1 MAPNFRELIGFST
14 PKGRQIL
21 PGMLF
26 RSGAFE
32 AQDADALRQ
41 LISAY
46 GIRLCCDLRSAIE
59 REKNPIPWPEQAP
72 RPRLLELQVF
82 NDMRALGE
90 SSLAQLVGDVDG
102 HAATTLMQNL
112 YRKLPETCAPV
123 LRRLF
128 TEIANHEQTLPFM
141 VNCTA
146 GKDRTGVIV
155 ALLLTA
161 LDIEEAQIR
170 ADYLRS
176 TDLIH
181 RPEYQVKVERLVQDF
196 VGVKPQPASVQA
208 LIGVNSLYLNAA
220 MAAIKMK
227 YGSAHQ
233 YLRTAVGL
241 DLATQSRL
249 QSRLLKEA

>member
-1 MAPNFRELIGFST
+1 MAPNFRELVGFST
-14 PKGRQIL
+14 AKGRQIL
-21 PGMLF
+21 PGKLF

-46 GIRLCCDLRSAIE
+46 GIRLCCDLRSDIE
-59 REKNPIPWPEQAP
+59 RDKNPIPWPEETP
-72 RPRLLELQVF
+72 RPRLLELQVLT
-82 NDMRALGE
+82 DIRVLGE
-90 SSLAQLVGDVDG
+90 SSLVPLIGDVDG
-102 HAATTLMQNL
+102 RAATGLMQTL

-128 TEIANHEQTLPFM
+128 NEIANQEQALPLM
-141 VNCTA
+141 INCTA
-146 GKDRTGVIV
+146 GKDRTGLIV

-176 TDLIH
+176 TDLVH
-181 RPEYQVKVERLVQDF
+181 RPEYQVKVEQLVRDF
-196 VGVKPQPASVQA
+196 AGVKPEPASLQA
-208 LIGVNSLYLNAA
+208 LIGVNPLYLNAA

-227 YGSAHQ
+227 YGSVHQ

-249 QSRLLKEA
+249 QSRLLK